1 MRNAVQLDRE
11 EGRSSKTEAADL
23 SSSAAWIPEYILK
36 ESELVYLLS
45 KMSRDVPIHSW
56 SGSYYINSDK
66 RWENGTLSLT
76 RTTVHFVSNQSKESL
91 ASFRLS
97 GIMEI
102 KMESSSF
109 IFSTLTVLEEGNV
122 KHWFGS
128 LKPNRVVVYNV
139 LEHFWRER
147 LLSPSSEARG
157 AECHPS
163 KGGELIKLVAGS
175 QKRLEDTG
183 RVLSHQG
190 EQFDNMMQGLETI
203 DSDLGVADK
212 LLLQLESPSWWPFGK
227 LPWKGQQEAKAED
240 AARAAA
246 ASVAGKGSARNK
258 VIASIPAVV
267 TQGGSSD
274 LKPGCL
280 LVLVSSLE
288 ARDTNC
294 QLLHR
299 FERNDVDEIRVH
311 SPYEITV
318 RQRFIGKPDICYR
331 FLSAKMPEA
340 MSVLDMQYKKKVDFT
355 SGYAAFRATPAS
367 SPCDAE
373 RPNWNE
379 GLSQVT
385 ELPLQ
390 LPAGELSQ
398 LQVHVPQPTVSQAE
412 AQELKQML
420 MQLKNLALEA
430 DTELERQDDVLDDLT
445 SSTDRATMHI
455 EKHTCR
461 MKRLL

>member
-1 MRNAVQLDRE
+1 
-11 EGRSSKTEAADL
+11 
-23 SSSAAWIPEYILK
+23 
-36 ESELVYLLS
+36 
-45 KMSRDVPIHSW
+45 MSRDVSIHSW
-56 SGSYYINSDK
+56 PGSYYISAEK
-66 RWENGTLSLT
+66 RWESGTLSLS
-76 RTTVHFVSNQSKESL
+76 RTTVRFVSSQSKESL

-97 GIMEI
+97 CITEI

-147 LLSPSSEARG
+147 LLSPTSEARG
-157 AECHPS
+157 AECQPS
-163 KGGELIKLVAGS
+163 KGRELISLVAGA
-175 QKRLEDTG
+175 QRRLEDTG

-190 EQFDNMMQGLETI
+190 EQFDDMMQGLEKI

-212 LLLQLESPSWWPFGK
+212 LLSELESPSWWPFGK
-227 LPWKGQQEAKAED
+227 LPWKIQQEAKAED

-246 ASVAGKGSARNK
+246 ALSAGKSSSKSR
-258 VIASIPAVV
+258 VITSIPAVV
-267 TQGGSSD
+267 SKGGDSD

-288 ARDTNC
+288 VRDTNC

-299 FERNDVDEIRVH
+299 FERNEIDEIRAH

-340 MSVLDMQYKKKVDFT
+340 MSVLEMQYKKKMEFT
-355 SGYAAFRATPAS
+355 SEYTAFKATPLS
-367 SPCDAE
+367 SPCDKE
-373 RPNWNE
+373 GTNWNE
-379 GLSQVT
+379 GSPRTGQET
-385 ELPLQ
+385 ELPLEV
-390 LPAGELSQ
+390 PAGELSQ
-398 LQVHVPQPTVSQAE
+398 LQVQVLQPSVSQAE

-420 MQLKNLALEA
+420 LQLKNLALEA
-430 DTELERQDDVLDDLT
+430 ESELERQDEVLDVLT
-445 SSTDRATMHI
+445 SSTDRTTMKI
-455 EKHTCR
+455 GKHTNR

>member
-1 MRNAVQLDRE
+1 
-11 EGRSSKTEAADL
+11 
-23 SSSAAWIPEYILK
+23 
-36 ESELVYLLS
+36 
-45 KMSRDVPIHSW
+45 MSRDVPIHSW
-56 SGSYYINSDK
+56 PGSYYINSEK
-66 RWENGTLSLT
+66 RWESGTLSLT
-76 RTTVHFVSNQSKESL
+76 RTMVRFISNQSKGSL
-91 ASFRLS
+91 ASFRIS
-97 GIMEI
+97 QIMEI

-157 AECHPS
+157 AESQPS
-163 KGGELIKLVAGS
+163 KGRELINLVAGA
-175 QKRLEDTG
+175 QRRLEDTG

-190 EQFDNMMQGLETI
+190 EQFDNMMQGLEKI

-212 LLLQLESPSWWPFGK
+212 LLSELESPSWWPFGK
-227 LPWKGQQEAKAED
+227 LPWKTQHEAKAED

-246 ASVAGKGSARNK
+246 AAVGRGSGRNK
-258 VIASIPAVV
+258 VITSIPAVV
-267 TQGGSSD
+267 SKGADSD

-288 ARDTNC
+288 VRDTNC

-299 FERNDVDEIRVH
+299 FERNEIDEIRVH

-331 FLSAKMPEA
+331 LLSAKMPEA
-340 MSVLDMQYKKKVDFT
+340 MSVLEMQYKKKVEFT
-355 SGYAAFRATPAS
+355 SEFTAFKTTPVS

-373 RPNWNE
+373 GTSWTQ
-379 GLSQVT
+379 GLQQKCQET
-385 ELPLQ
+385 ELPLEV
-390 LPAGELSQ
+390 PAGEMSQ
-398 LQVHVPQPTVSQAE
+398 LQVHVLQPSVSQAE

-430 DTELERQDDVLDDLT
+430 ETELERQDEVLDVLT

>member
-1 MRNAVQLDRE
+1 
-11 EGRSSKTEAADL
+11 
-23 SSSAAWIPEYILK
+23 
-36 ESELVYLLS
+36 
-45 KMSRDVPIHSW
+45 MSRDVPIHSW
-56 SGSYYINSDK
+56 PGSYYINSEK
-66 RWENGTLSLT
+66 KWENGTLSLT
-76 RTTVHFVSNQSKESL
+76 RTTVRFVSNQSKESL

-97 GIMEI
+97 RIMEI

-147 LLSPSSEARG
+147 LLSPSSEVRG
-157 AECHPS
+157 AESQPS
-163 KGGELIKLVAGS
+163 KGRELINLVAGA
-175 QKRLEDTG
+175 QRRLEDTG

-190 EQFDNMMQGLETI
+190 EQFDDMMQGLEKI

-212 LLLQLESPSWWPFGK
+212 LLSELESPSWWPFGK
-227 LPWKGQQEAKAED
+227 LPWKAQQEAKAED
-240 AARAAA
+240 AARAAVVAAAA
-246 ASVAGKGSARNK
+246 ASKGSSRNR

-267 TQGGSSD
+267 TKGGDSD

-288 ARDTNC
+288 VRDTNC

-299 FERNDVDEIRVH
+299 FERNEIDEIRVH
-311 SPYEITV
+311 TPYEITV

-340 MSVLDMQYKKKVDFT
+340 MAVLDMQYKKKVEFT
-355 SGYAAFRATPAS
+355 SEYTAFRATPVS

-373 RPNWNE
+373 GRSLNE
-379 GLSQVT
+379 GLQQGCQET
-385 ELPLQ
+385 ELPLEV
-390 LPAGELSQ
+390 PAGELSQ
-398 LQVHVPQPTVSQAE
+398 LQVQVLQPCVSEAE

-430 DTELERQDDVLDDLT
+430 ETELERQDEVLDVLT
-445 SSTDRATMHI
+445 SSTDRSTMHI

>member
-1 MRNAVQLDRE
+1 
-11 EGRSSKTEAADL
+11 
-23 SSSAAWIPEYILK
+23 
-36 ESELVYLLS
+36 
-45 KMSRDVPIHSW
+45 MSRDAPIHSW
-56 SGSYYINSDK
+56 PGSYYINSEK
-66 RWENGTLSLT
+66 RWESGTLSLT
-76 RTTVHFVSNQSKESL
+76 RTMVRFISSQSKECL

-97 GIMEI
+97 SVMEM

-109 IFSTLTVLEEGNV
+109 IFSTLTVLEEGNI

-128 LKPNRVVVYNV
+128 LKPNRVVVFNV

-147 LLSPSSEARG
+147 LLSPTSEARG
-157 AECHPS
+157 AEGQPS
-163 KGGELIKLVAGS
+163 KGRELISLVAGA
-175 QKRLEDTG
+175 QRRLEDTG
-183 RVLSHQG
+183 KVLSHQG
-190 EQFDNMMQGLETI
+190 EQFDNMMQGLEKI

-212 LLLQLESPSWWPFGK
+212 LLSELESPSWWPFGK
-227 LPWKGQQEAKAED
+227 LPWKTQQEAKAED
-240 AARAAA
+240 ASKAAA
-246 ASVAGKGSARNK
+246 AISAGKVSSRSK

-267 TQGGSSD
+267 SKGGDSD

-288 ARDTNC
+288 VRDTSC
-294 QLLHR
+294 HLLHR
-299 FERNDVDEIRVH
+299 FERNEIDEIRVH

-340 MSVLDMQYKKKVDFT
+340 MSVLEMQYKKKMEFT
-355 SGYAAFRATPAS
+355 SEYVAFKATPLS
-367 SPCDAE
+367 SPDKE
-373 RPNWNE
+373 GTIWND
-379 GLSQVT
+379 GLMQKCQDT
-385 ELPLQ
+385 ELPVEV
-390 LPAGELSQ
+390 PAGELSQ
-398 LQVHVPQPTVSQAE
+398 LQVQALQPSVSQAE

-430 DTELERQDDVLDDLT
+430 ETELERQDEVLDVLT

-455 EKHTCR
+455 GKHTCR

>member
-1 MRNAVQLDRE
+1 
-11 EGRSSKTEAADL
+11 
-23 SSSAAWIPEYILK
+23 
-36 ESELVYLLS
+36 
-45 KMSRDVPIHSW
+45 MSRDVPIHSW
-56 SGSYYINSDK
+56 PGSYYINSEK

-76 RTTVHFVSNQSKESL
+76 RTMVRFVSNQSKESL
-91 ASFRLS
+91 ASFRLTR
-97 GIMEI
+97 IVEI

-147 LLSPSSEARG
+147 LLSPSSEAARG
-157 AECHPS
+157 AESQHS
-163 KGGELIKLVAGS
+163 KGRELINLVAGA
-175 QKRLEDTG
+175 QRRLEDTG

-190 EQFDNMMQGLETI
+190 EQFDDMMQGLEKI

-212 LLLQLESPSWWPFGK
+212 LLSELESPSWWPFGK
-227 LPWKGQQEAKAED
+227 LPWKIQQEAKAED
-240 AARAAA
+240 AARAAIA
-246 ASVAGKGSARNK
+246 AAAAAGRGSSRNK
-258 VIASIPAVV
+258 VISSIPAVV
-267 TQGGSSD
+267 TKGGDSD

-288 ARDTNC
+288 VRDTNC
-294 QLLHR
+294 QLLHH
-299 FERNDVDEIRVH
+299 FERNEIDEIRVH

-331 FLSAKMPEA
+331 LLSAKMPEA
-340 MSVLDMQYKKKVDFT
+340 LSVLEMQYKKKVEFT
-355 SGYAAFRATPAS
+355 SEYTAFRATPVS
-367 SPCDAE
+367 SPCDTEGA
-373 RPNWNE
+373 NWNE
-379 GLSQVT
+379 GLQQRCQDT
-385 ELPLQ
+385 ELPLEV
-390 LPAGELSQ
+390 PAGDLSQ
-398 LQVHVPQPTVSQAE
+398 LQVHVLQPSVSQAE

-430 DTELERQDDVLDDLT
+430 ETELERQDEVLDVLT

-455 EKHTCR
+455 DKHTCR

>member
-1 MRNAVQLDRE
+1 
-11 EGRSSKTEAADL
+11 
-23 SSSAAWIPEYILK
+23 
-36 ESELVYLLS
+36 
-45 KMSRDVPIHSW
+45 MSQDAPIHSW
-56 SGSYYINSDK
+56 PGSYYINSEK
-66 RWENGTLSLT
+66 RWESGTLSLT
-76 RTTVHFVSNQSKESL
+76 RTIVRFISGQSKECL

-97 GIMEI
+97 RIMEI

-128 LKPNRVVVYNV
+128 LKPNRVVVFNV

-147 LLSPSSEARG
+147 LLSPTSEARG
-157 AECHPS
+157 AECQPS
-163 KGGELIKLVAGS
+163 KGRELISLVAGA
-175 QKRLEDTG
+175 QRRLEDTG

-190 EQFDNMMQGLETI
+190 EQFDNMMQGLEKI

-212 LLLQLESPSWWPFGK
+212 LLSELESPSWWPFGK
-227 LPWKGQQEAKAED
+227 LPWKTQQEAKAED
-240 AARAAA
+240 AAKAAA
-246 ASVAGKGSARNK
+246 AISAGKVSSRSK

-267 TQGGSSD
+267 SKGGNSD

-288 ARDTNC
+288 VRDTNC
-294 QLLHR
+294 HLLHR
-299 FERNDVDEIRVH
+299 FERNEIDEIRVH
-311 SPYEITV
+311 SPYEIAV

-340 MSVLDMQYKKKVDFT
+340 MSVLEMQYKKKMELT
-355 SGYAAFRATPAS
+355 SEYAAFKATPLS
-367 SPCDAE
+367 SPDKE
-373 RPNWNE
+373 GTNWNE
-379 GLSQVT
+379 GLMQKCQDT
-385 ELPLQ
+385 ELPVEV
-390 LPAGELSQ
+390 PAGELSQ
-398 LQVHVPQPTVSQAE
+398 LQVQALQPSVSQAE

-430 DTELERQDDVLDDLT
+430 ETELERQDEVLDVLT
-445 SSTDRATMHI
+445 SSTDRATMQI
-455 EKHTCR
+455 GKHTCR

>member
-1 MRNAVQLDRE
+1 
-11 EGRSSKTEAADL
+11 
-23 SSSAAWIPEYILK
+23 
-36 ESELVYLLS
+36 
-45 KMSRDVPIHSW
+45 MSRDVPIHSW
-56 SGSYYINSDK
+56 PGSYYINSEK
-66 RWENGTLSLT
+66 KWENGTLSLT
-76 RTTVHFVSNQSKESL
+76 RTTVRFVSNQSKESL

-97 GIMEI
+97 RIMEI

-147 LLSPSSEARG
+147 LLSPSSEVRG
-157 AECHPS
+157 AECQPS
-163 KGGELIKLVAGS
+163 KGRELISLVAGA
-175 QKRLEDTG
+175 QRRLEDTG

-190 EQFDNMMQGLETI
+190 EQFDDMMQGLEKI

-212 LLLQLESPSWWPFGK
+212 LLSELESPSWWPFGK
-227 LPWKGQQEAKAED
+227 LPWRAQQEAKAED
-240 AARAAA
+240 AARAAVAAAAA
-246 ASVAGKGSARNK
+246 ASKESSRNR

-267 TQGGSSD
+267 TKGGDSD

-288 ARDTNC
+288 VRDTNC

-299 FERNDVDEIRVH
+299 FERNEIDEIRVH

-340 MSVLDMQYKKKVDFT
+340 MAVLEMQYKKKVEFT
-355 SGYAAFRATPAS
+355 SEYNAFRATPVS

-373 RPNWNE
+373 GRSWNE
-379 GLSQVT
+379 GLQQGCQET
-385 ELPLQ
+385 ELPLEV
-390 LPAGELSQ
+390 PAGELSQ
-398 LQVHVPQPTVSQAE
+398 LQVQVLQPCVSEAE

-430 DTELERQDDVLDDLT
+430 ETELERQDEVLDVLT
-445 SSTDRATMHI
+445 SSTDRSTMHI

>member
-1 MRNAVQLDRE
+1 
-11 EGRSSKTEAADL
+11 
-23 SSSAAWIPEYILK
+23 
-36 ESELVYLLS
+36 
-45 KMSRDVPIHSW
+45 MSRDVPIHSW
-56 SGSYYINSDK
+56 PGSYYINSEK

-76 RTTVHFVSNQSKESL
+76 RTTVRFVSNQSKESV

-97 GIMEI
+97 RIMEI

-147 LLSPSSEARG
+147 LLSPGSEAQG
-157 AECHPS
+157 AECQPS
-163 KGGELIKLVAGS
+163 KGRELINLVAGA
-175 QKRLEDTG
+175 QRRLEDTG
-183 RVLSHQG
+183 IVLSHQG
-190 EQFDNMMQGLETI
+190 EQFDNMMQGLEKI

-212 LLLQLESPSWWPFGK
+212 LLSELESPSWWPFGK
-227 LPWKGQQEAKAED
+227 LPWKTQQEAKAED

-246 ASVAGKGSARNK
+246 ASAAGKGSGRNK
-258 VIASIPAVV
+258 VISSIPAVV
-267 TQGGSSD
+267 TKGGNSD

-288 ARDTNC
+288 VRDTNG

-299 FERNDVDEIRVH
+299 FERNEIDEIRVH

-340 MSVLDMQYKKKVDFT
+340 MSVLDMQYKKKVEFT
-355 SGYAAFRATPAS
+355 GEYAAFRATPAS
-367 SPCDAE
+367 SPCDTE
-373 RPNWNE
+373 GKWNE
-379 GLSQVT
+379 GSLQRCQDT
-385 ELPLQ
+385 ELPLEV
-390 LPAGELSQ
+390 PAGELSQ
-398 LQVHVPQPTVSQAE
+398 LQVHVLQPTVSQAE

-430 DTELERQDDVLDDLT
+430 ETELERQDDVLDDLT

-455 EKHTCR
+455 DKHTCR

>member
-1 MRNAVQLDRE
+1 
-11 EGRSSKTEAADL
+11 
-23 SSSAAWIPEYILK
+23 
-36 ESELVYLLS
+36 
-45 KMSRDVPIHSW
+45 MSRDIPIHSW
-56 SGSYYINSDK
+56 PGSYYINSEK

-76 RTTVHFVSNQSKESL
+76 RTMVRFVSNQSKESL

-97 GIMEI
+97 RIMEL

-157 AECHPS
+157 AECKPS
-163 KGGELIKLVAGS
+163 KGRELISLVAGA
-175 QKRLEDTG
+175 QRRLEDTG
-183 RVLSHQG
+183 SVLSHQG
-190 EQFDNMMQGLETI
+190 EQFDNMIQGLEKI

-212 LLLQLESPSWWPFGK
+212 LLLELESPSWWPFGK
-227 LPWKGQQEAKAED
+227 LPWKTQQEAKAQD
-240 AARAAA
+240 AARAGAAA
-246 ASVAGKGSARNK
+246 ASAAGKESSRNK

-267 TQGGSSD
+267 TKGGDSD

-280 LVLVSSLE
+280 LVLVSSVE
-288 ARDTNC
+288 VRDTNC

-299 FERNDVDEIRVH
+299 FERNDIDEIRVH

-340 MSVLDMQYKKKVDFT
+340 MSVLEMQYKKKVEFMNEYT
-355 SGYAAFRATPAS
+355 AFKATPVS
-367 SPCDAE
+367 SPCGTE
-373 RPNWNE
+373 GPNWNE
-379 GLSQVT
+379 GLLQRCQDT
-385 ELPLQ
+385 ELPLEVQ
-390 LPAGELSQ
+390 AGELSQ
-398 LQVHVPQPTVSQAE
+398 LQVHVLQPSVSQAE
-412 AQELKQML
+412 AQELKQLSMF
-420 MQLKNLALEA
+420 
-430 DTELERQDDVLDDLT
+430 TEDWCVIT
-445 SSTDRATMHI
+445 
-455 EKHTCR
+455 
-461 MKRLL
+461 